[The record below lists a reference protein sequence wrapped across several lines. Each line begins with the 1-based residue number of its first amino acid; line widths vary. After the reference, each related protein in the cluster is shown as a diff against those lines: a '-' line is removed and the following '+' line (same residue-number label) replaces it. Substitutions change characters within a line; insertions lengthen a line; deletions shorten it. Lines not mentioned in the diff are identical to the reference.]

1 LKVVMYKVEK
11 LGSILNYHFWSFVS
25 AKVALGVT
33 ERSSACN
40 IKSLFGNRVTTS
52 TSNLL
57 QTVTV

>member
-1 LKVVMYKVEK
+1 VEK